1 MQTVLDKTQSQIIEN
16 LFKDIFKETDAE
28 SATFELQSIL
38 GCTNYHTNISNGVK
52 TINKSVFVENN
63 VKVRLSTSV
72 AEVDMLICLVL
83 GTNEKVDKPEDIYTL
98 DDSLVFSSIKTVS
111 PAIYHEY
118 IYNEDPKIQI
128 EPPLAF
134 NMSFCL
140 MYATD
145 LVEELIIDKTDGF
158 IPMLDIATTLLD
170 ENPIENVISKNV
182 ISKLIEDV
190 KAQALLFIES
200 NN

>member
-1 MQTVLDKTQSQIIEN
+1 MQTVLDKTEAQTIET
-16 LFKDIFKETDAE
+16 LFKDIFKVTDAE

-52 TINKSVFVENN
+52 TIGKSVFVENN
-63 VKVRLSTSV
+63 VKVRLSTSL
-72 AEVDMLICLVL
+72 AEVDMLVCLVL
-83 GTNEKVDKPEDIYTL
+83 GTNEEVNKPEDIYTL

-118 IYNEDPKIQI
+118 IYNEDPKIRI

-134 NMSFCL
+134 DMSFSL
-140 MYATD
+140 MYAID
-145 LVEELIIDKTDGF
+145 LVEELIIDKADGF
-158 IPMLDIATTLLD
+158 IPMLDIATTLLN
-170 ENPIENVISKNV
+170 ENPIQNVVDENV

-190 KAQALLFIES
+190 KAQALSFIS
-200 NN
+200 